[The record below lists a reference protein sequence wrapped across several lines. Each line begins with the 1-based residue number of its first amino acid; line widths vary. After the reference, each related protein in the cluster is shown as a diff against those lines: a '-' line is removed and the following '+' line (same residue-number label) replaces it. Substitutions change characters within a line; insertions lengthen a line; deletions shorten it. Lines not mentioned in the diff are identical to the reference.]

1 MKKLI
6 TGVLGLVASVAVVSG
21 AVAADK
27 EIAVIVKTTNSNFW
41 QNVNKGAQSAV
52 SALDGYEI
60 TFQGPASEAAVADEV
75 NMVQN
80 AINRKV
86 AGIVLAPSDPEALI
100 PVAKS
105 AYENGI
111 PLVIIDSKLAEAGED
126 YYQAFLST
134 DNKKAGELAAQL
146 MIDKIGTSGKVAVM
160 SYVAGVGSEIGRVG
174 GFIDYIKANSDIE
187 IVGPFYSQAQMA
199 TALNQTTD
207 VLAANPDLKGIYGAN
222 EPTAIGMARAIAQAG
237 KSGQITAIGFDGNKD
252 LQDFVRDGTLEAIA
266 VQGSFQMGE
275 LGVNAAVLVAE
286 GGSVEKFID
295 TGVVFV
301 NKENIDTSKAKN
313 VLY

>member
-174 GFIDYIKANSDIE
+174 GFIDYIN
-187 IVGPFYSQAQMA
+187 F
-199 TALNQTTD
+199 
-207 VLAANPDLKGIYGAN
+207 
-222 EPTAIGMARAIAQAG
+222 
-237 KSGQITAIGFDGNKD
+237 
-252 LQDFVRDGTLEAIA
+252 
-266 VQGSFQMGE
+266 
-275 LGVNAAVLVAE
+275 
-286 GGSVEKFID
+286 
-295 TGVVFV
+295 
-301 NKENIDTSKAKN
+301 
-313 VLY
+313 